1 MDLNA
6 KINELKGGK
15 RPNLKRVKKSADAML
30 GALTEAKL
38 SSKADFKSNLKT
50 VKKDKKEEEVRLGS
64 LEINIQ
70 WLL

>member
-64 LEINIQ
+64 LD
-70 WLL
+70 